1 MSDAR
6 AEGDVDA
13 TTVRSTE
20 EFYGPAGVPQPQE
33 ATASGSTGGAV
44 GTGSSPASL
53 SSPTTLRR
61 SGGSERVVR
70 PETHRTRKA
79 RLRLSSLDPWSVM
92 KTSFVFSVAFG
103 IAALVLVLLIWI
115 VLSTSGV
122 FDLINQTVGT
132 ILMSPGDNEEFRIQ
146 DYFGLTKV
154 MGLTILLS
162 VLNIVIFTALAT
174 LMAFLYNTASRLIGG
189 LEVTL
194 AED

>member
-6 AEGDVDA
+6 VDRDA
-13 TTVRSTE
+13 DETAVRSAE
-20 EFYGPAGVPQPQE
+20 DFYGPAGVPE
-33 ATASGSTGGAV
+33 AAE
-44 GTGSSPASL
+44 
-53 SSPTTLRR
+53 SPTTVDSPLPASPATPTSPAAAESPNMLRR
-61 SGGSERVVR
+61 AADPAREM
-70 PETHRTRKA
+70 HRTRKA
-79 RLRLSSLDPWSVM
+79 RLRLSSIDPWSVM

-103 IAALVLVLLIWI
+103 IASLVLVLLIWI

-122 FDLINQTVGT
+122 FELINQTVGT
-132 ILMSPGDNEEFRIQ
+132 ILMSPGDNQEFRIQ
-146 DYFGLTKV
+146 DYFGLSKV

-162 VLNIVIFTALAT
+162 VLNVVILTALAT

>member
-1 MSDAR
+1 MSEAR
-6 AEGDVDA
+6 PDLDS

-20 EFYGPAGVPQPQE
+20 EFYGEAGVPEPTESPQAA
-33 ATASGSTGGAV
+33 ATPTV
-44 GTGSSPASL
+44 SSPA
-53 SSPTTLRR
+53 PLRR
-61 SGGSERVVR
+61 ANETEPVVVR
-70 PETHRTRKA
+70 PEAHRTRKA

-103 IAALVLVLLIWI
+103 IASLVLVLLVWV

-122 FDLINQTVGT
+122 FELLNSTVGT
-132 ILMSPGDNEEFRIQ
+132 ILMSPGDNEQFRIQ
-146 DYFGLTKV
+146 DYIGLSKV

-162 VLNIVIFTALAT
+162 VLNVVILTALAT
-174 LMAFLYNTASRLIGG
+174 LLAFLYNTASRIIGG

>member
-6 AEGDVDA
+6 PDSDVDA
-13 TTVRSTE
+13 TAVRSTE
-20 EFYGPAGVPQPQE
+20 EFYGPAGIPESPQ
-33 ATASGSTGGAV
+33 
-44 GTGSSPASL
+44 
-53 SSPTTLRR
+53 SPTPLRR
-61 SGGSERVVR
+61 ASQPDAAAR
-70 PETHRTRKA
+70 TQAHRTRKA
-79 RLRLSSLDPWSVM
+79 RLRLSSVDPWSVM

-103 IAALVLVLLIWI
+103 VAALVLVLLVWV

-132 ILMSPGDNEEFRIQ
+132 ILRSPGENTAFRIQ
-146 DYFGLTKV
+146 DYFGLSKV

-162 VLNIVIFTALAT
+162 VLNVVILTAMAT

-189 LEVTL
+189 LEITL

>member
-6 AEGDVDA
+6 ADGDVDA
-13 TTVRSTE
+13 TAVRSTE
-20 EFYGPAGVPQPQE
+20 EFYGPAGVPQPRE
-33 ATASGSTGGAV
+33 
-44 GTGSSPASL
+44 SPESP
-53 SSPTTLRR
+53 SSPTLRR
-61 SGGSERVVR
+61 PSSAERVTR
-70 PETHRTRKA
+70 GDSHRTRKA

-103 IAALVLVLLIWI
+103 IASLVLVLLIWV

-122 FDLINQTVGT
+122 FDLVNQTVGT